1 MKLEERYYVGSKHK
15 TNEGYVAE
23 VIEKFPKDLR
33 KIRFNDT
40 YNTEILTYGT
50 NLGKGYVSN
59 PNHRSVCGVGY
70 FGIGK
75 YVSSSSRVEDIRY
88 KTWINMINRVYNKS
102 YHEYRPTYS
111 TVTVCENW
119 HNYQNF
125 AEWYDNSFPLT
136 LIENKMQMDKDLLQ
150 QGIQN
155 KIYSPKTVVW
165 IPTSINTY
173 ITKQIES
180 GVFWYEKKKRW
191 TGYCSEFKKRNKVNL
206 GSFKDKKS
214 CSDVVKEFK
223 LLQDI
228 KARQFV
234 RDLNYLP
241 EEIIQLIKTV

>member
-15 TNEGYVAE
+15 THEGYVAE

-75 YVSSSSRVEDIRY
+75 YVSSSSKVEDIRY
-88 KTWINMINRVYNKS
+88 KTWINMINRAYNKS

-111 TVTVCENW
+111 TATVCENW

-136 LIENKMQMDKDLLQ
+136 LIENKIQLDKDLLQ
-150 QGIQN
+150 KNIEN
-155 KIYSPKTVVW
+155 KIYSPKTCVW
-165 IPTSINTY
+165 LPISINSY
-173 ITKQIES
+173 ISKDLKS
-180 GVFWYEKKKRW
+180 GVFWYERKKRW
-191 TGYCSEFKKRNKVNL
+191 IGYVGEFRGKNRINL
-206 GSFKDKKS
+206 GSFTSKGECEVMVREAKLKQDNCAKDYLRS
-214 CSDVVKEFK
+214 
-223 LLQDI
+223 
-228 KARQFV
+228 
-234 RDLNYLP
+234 LNYLP